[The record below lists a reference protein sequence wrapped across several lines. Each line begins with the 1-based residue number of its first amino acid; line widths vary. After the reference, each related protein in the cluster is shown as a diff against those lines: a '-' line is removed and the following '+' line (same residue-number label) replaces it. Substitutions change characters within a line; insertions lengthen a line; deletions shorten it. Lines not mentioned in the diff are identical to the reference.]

1 MSKNG
6 RSPQKNKKLRAK
18 VVAKKLERQSVKER
32 VKVAK
37 EIHKLQQASQST
49 QQKLID
55 EINSAFSQVNRSLQS
70 FGAAIQHIDARQG
83 AIMLVVSDLV
93 LRGAADVT
101 LTEDR
106 TAVHWEAYIKH
117 YIDNVRKD
125 LELRAD
131 AAKLQEQLATPEVPA
146 EEPTHIDVVFG
157 GESNVQTGT

>member
-1 MSKNG
+1 
-6 RSPQKNKKLRAK
+6 
-18 VVAKKLERQSVKER
+18 
-32 VKVAK
+32 
-37 EIHKLQQASQST
+37 
-49 QQKLID
+49 
-55 EINSAFSQVNRSLQS
+55 
-70 FGAAIQHIDARQG
+70 
-83 AIMLVVSDLV
+83 MLVVSDLV